1 MTNLNHPLEQTMKT
15 NLNILPWLAGAVLA
29 CVVLAAPAAR
39 AQTVSTALPT
49 TTGSVGVAK
58 VAIKL
63 TTSTGLV
70 ATPIL
75 AAGPE
80 LVLLSGPVSV
90 TASYIPDPAGGPA
103 TMAYAIDAT
112 KVAGAGASGTA
123 YSAVTAQ
130 ANITRPFALVDSVQV
145 TLPFFPKTATG
156 YLTPRTMLLTLNVTA
171 DAVTHAVTS
180 VTSTIGNFVAPL

>member
-1 MTNLNHPLEQTMKT
+1 MTNLNHSLEQTMKT

-29 CVVLAAPAAR
+29 CVVLSAPAAR

-58 VAIKL
+58 VAIKPVAS
-63 TTSTGLV
+63 TSAV
-70 ATPIL
+70 AVTA

-80 LVLLSGPVSV
+80 LVLLSGPVSI

-103 TMAYAIDAT
+103 TMAYAVDAT

-123 YSAVTAQ
+123 YSAATAQ
-130 ANITRPFALVDSVQV
+130 ANLTRPFALVDSIQV